1 MAYLFYSG
9 LKSHWKAPVAFFFTR
24 GLQAET
30 QKELVLHTLHA
41 LHDRG
46 FVVHCITMD
55 GHATN
60 LGMSRMLGA
69 QMANADQLK
78 PYFTLPDHTQKIF
91 ILLDP
96 CHMIK
101 LVRNMLHCYGV
112 IKSPQGEIRW
122 SFIQDLHKI
131 QETIGLRLAN
141 KLSSRHID
149 YQQNKMKV
157 RKF

>member
-1 MAYLFYSG
+1 M
-9 LKSHWKAPVAFFFTR
+9 
-24 GLQAET
+24 
-30 QKELVLHTLHA
+30 QKELVLHTLNS

-46 FVVHCITMD
+46 FVIHCLTMD

-60 LGMSRMLGA
+60 LGMCRMLGA
-69 QMANADQLK
+69 QLQKADQLQ
-78 PYFTLPDHTQKIF
+78 PHFTLPGHLQKVY

-101 LVRNMLHCYGV
+101 LVRNMLHSYGTL
-112 IKSPQGEIRW
+112 KSKDGEIRW
-122 SFIQDLHKI
+122 KHISDLHNI
-131 QETIGLRLAN
+131 QEGIGLRLGN

-157 RKF
+157 KR